1 MGSGREFLNV
11 NVNMCRSIHFIKL
24 LIVMK
29 EDERR
34 IMLMFETT
42 RSTVIKKS
50 MRVGCRTGRMDW
62 KGLQPLVYF
71 LSLFVYLLLGFFF
84 VIVIVWA
91 VNYK

>member
-1 MGSGREFLNV
+1 M
-11 NVNMCRSIHFIKL
+11 NMCRSIHFIKL

-71 LSLFVYLLLGFFF
+71 LSLFFVCLFDVVFLLLSLFGLS
-84 VIVIVWA
+84 IM
-91 VNYK
+91 NK